1 MLPKKIFQVEFSE
14 NYQWFWLG
22 AIVGLSIFGCINYK
36 IVIIIRWQYWI
47 IFIGI
52 EIRFR
57 GPKRRFTIE
66 IINQSFGKCQF
77 FRFISFVKNMSRMRH
92 IFQMTIQVKDM
103 ALSLFFKKNPSKR
116 NFKGIHQKKSWKLK
130 HESYNCGGGLGNGEK
145 KISICEL

>member
-77 FRFISFVKNMSRMRH
+77 FRFISFVKNMSRMSRGPGPGVAGVARATPR
-92 IFQMTIQVKDM
+92 FLNLLNRKFENW
-103 ALSLFFKKNPSKR
+103 LPL
-116 NFKGIHQKKSWKLK
+116 KSVFSMGYPQIKSFRGPWK
-130 HESYNCGGGLGNGEK
+130 
-145 KISICEL
+145 

>member
-1 MLPKKIFQVEFSE
+1 MHVLISYKAWEQFYNSNIFLFKCKKKLAAILCCQKKNIFQVEFSE

-103 ALSLFFKKNPSKR
+103 ALSLFF
-116 NFKGIHQKKSWKLK
+116 
-130 HESYNCGGGLGNGEK
+130 
-145 KISICEL
+145 

>member
-1 MLPKKIFQVEFSE
+1 MRWFLTRPGNNFIIQISFSSNVKKNLQQFCVAKKNIFQVEFSE

-77 FRFISFVKNMSRMRH
+77 FRFISFVKNMSRMSRGPGPGVAGVARATPR
-92 IFQMTIQVKDM
+92 FLNLLYFLLLAT
-103 ALSLFFKKNPSKR
+103 PR
-116 NFKGIHQKKSWKLK
+116 
-130 HESYNCGGGLGNGEK
+130 
-145 KISICEL
+145 